1 MSAYV
6 YIRQHTKV
14 YVDMS
19 QPKPNR
25 KRNKVEVVYIPVP
38 DDDPINVRIRRL
50 IPQLIDQYVKAYG
63 KPIRRQ
69 KLEELV
75 FTYDERLANFY
86 EQNPKRAEMVL
97 SFELSKLVREGKVVK
112 AKDPDRKRPTYYVL
126 PEHLEALK
134 ESS

>member
-1 MSAYV
+1 MSAYI

-14 YVDMS
+14 YIGMS

-63 KPIRRQ
+63 KPIRRR
-69 KLEELV
+69 KLEELA
-75 FTYDERLANFY
+75 FTYDERLAKF
-86 EQNPKRAEMVL
+86 L
-97 SFELSKLVREGKVVK
+97 
-112 AKDPDRKRPTYYVL
+112 
-126 PEHLEALK
+126 
-134 ESS
+134 

>member
-1 MSAYV
+1 MPAYV
-6 YIRQHTKV
+6 YIRRHTKV
-14 YVDMS
+14 YIGMS

-63 KPIRRQ
+63 KPIRRR
-69 KLEELV
+69 KLEELA

-126 PEHLEALK
+126 PEHLGTFK
-134 ESS
+134 GSS